1 MAKDL
6 PYFKFFSSEWNDGDI
21 TLESY
26 EVQGVFINVCSY
38 YWSKECDV
46 SKKLIYKRFR
56 NAKEIIDILFEE
68 GLIKINNEHLSISF
82 LDEQFYDIESNS
94 KLKSIAG
101 KKSAKLKKLR
111 KEINQLCKDFSIEFG
126 YDLTKLQQEFNT
138 DSTDVDLLLQHIS
151 TIKIRRDK
159 IIKDKDN
166 NTTTKEAEVDFF
178 KVDEWIKEI
187 GKSQMY
193 LEGLYRTHKLYKGSI
208 SELLNNFKEHLKIY
222 PKLHNNISDFK
233 KHFASW
239 LNVKI
244 SKGEMSKYLKN
255 TKGQL

>member
-6 PYFKFFSSEWNDGDI
+6 PYFKFFCSEWNDGDI

-38 YWSKECDV
+38 YWSKECNV
-46 SKKLIYKRFR
+46 TKKLIYKRFR
-56 NAKEIIDILFEE
+56 NAKEIIDFLLNE
-68 GLIKINNEHLSISF
+68 GLIKFNNEHLSISF
-82 LDEQFYDIESNS
+82 LDEQFSDVESTS
-94 KLKSIAG
+94 KIKSIAG
-101 KKSAKLKKLR
+101 KKSAKIKKLR
-111 KEINQLCKDFSIEFG
+111 KEISELCKDFSIEFG
-126 YDLTKLQQEFNT
+126 VDLTKLQQEFNT
-138 DSTDVDLLLQHIS
+138 DSTDVDFLLQHIS
-151 TIKIRRDK
+151 TIKIRGDK
-159 IIKDKDN
+159 KRKDKD

-187 GKSQMY
+187 GKSNIF

-222 PKLHNNISDFK
+222 PKLHNNFSDFK

-239 LNVKI
+239 LNIK
-244 SKGEMSKYLKN
+244 SNKKELGKYQKQS
-255 TKGQL
+255 KGQL